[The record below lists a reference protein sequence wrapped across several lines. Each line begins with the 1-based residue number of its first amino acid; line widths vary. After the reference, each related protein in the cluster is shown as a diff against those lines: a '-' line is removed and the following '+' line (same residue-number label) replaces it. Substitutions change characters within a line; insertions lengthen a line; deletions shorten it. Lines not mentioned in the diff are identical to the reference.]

1 MKLCNG
7 IEQGGAKMINLDN
20 YVLSLN
26 AKWIACFFN
35 DECISSWKKVESII
49 SCSVLNCVI

>member
-1 MKLCNG
+1 MKLCND

-26 AKWIACFFN
+26 AKWITTAFSMTQN
-35 DECISSWKKVESII
+35 K
-49 SCSVLNCVI
+49 LLVIFEN